1 LNQFNLFRNAIT
13 LAHQCQITQ
22 LKDNFKEKYRLNEEW
37 PEKLANELN
46 KEREKSKQELLRQE
60 AKLQENFKMVCL
72 FFCDYTINVP
82 IFGMTQNLKYK
93 IRFLKNKKNSKEF
106 KKLLEKQLFF
116 KIILNHN

>member
-1 LNQFNLFRNAIT
+1 LFRNAIT